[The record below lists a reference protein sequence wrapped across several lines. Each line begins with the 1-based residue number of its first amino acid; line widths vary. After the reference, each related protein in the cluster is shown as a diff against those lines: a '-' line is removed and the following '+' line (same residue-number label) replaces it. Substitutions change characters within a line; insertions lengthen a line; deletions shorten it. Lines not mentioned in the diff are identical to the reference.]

1 MKKQFGKK
9 ILAAVLTV
17 SMLLSI
23 EPLSN
28 SASAVQEPTNQEP
41 VNLSIASV
49 TASSSKAGHT
59 PELTNDG
66 IYYDDT
72 NNWFRNPSPRRPHPS
87 G

>member
-28 SASAVQEPTNQEP
+28 SASAVQEPTNQ
-41 VNLSIASV
+41 
-49 TASSSKAGHT
+49 
-59 PELTNDG
+59 
-66 IYYDDT
+66 
-72 NNWFRNPSPRRPHPS
+72 
-87 G
+87 

>member
-17 SMLLSI
+17 SVLLSI
-23 EPLSN
+23 QPMSN

-72 NNWFRNPSPRRPHPS
+72 NNWVPESKPTPTAP
-87 G
+87 